1 MSSLLLGV
9 HGIND
14 KATAVNNSGGGVVV
28 EATNN
33 EGSQQDFTV
42 QKKSSSLSRTSDNGF
57 QNNGG
62 CSNSSDIAFTADT
75 ASDTNTSLRNN
86 SSDVTTNSNQ
96 SIIIKT
102 IDTKNKNNDGTPTFN
117 SKQSANEQ
125 GGGINDADDA
135 SSSNETVLIAGSPV
149 PKHVL
154 EELTTRQLEDLISEY
169 TDTYIPTTGFNEFV
183 NYREVLI
190 NELLYQHKIYT
201 GEIAA
206 DYGGDEI
213 IDRYDLDHKERVLR
227 WFQHQNNQVEESS
240 IGVSLLPE
248 IMERVK
254 TECGGA
260 APSVKGNL
268 SILFSILKESQVFNN
283 RNVSWVELSKLRTK
297 VDQVE
302 EELGDTSGEVN
313 GIGAD
318 VNINGEC
325 FYWDYCLLYVVI
337 EMWCN

>member
-1 MSSLLLGV
+1 MEM
-9 HGIND
+9 
-14 KATAVNNSGGGVVV
+14 ATV
-28 EATNN
+28 
-33 EGSQQDFTV
+33 
-42 QKKSSSLSRTSDNGF
+42 
-57 QNNGG
+57 
-62 CSNSSDIAFTADT
+62 
-75 ASDTNTSLRNN
+75 
-86 SSDVTTNSNQ
+86 
-96 SIIIKT
+96 II
-102 IDTKNKNNDGTPTFN
+102 
-117 SKQSANEQ
+117 
-125 GGGINDADDA
+125 
-135 SSSNETVLIAGSPV
+135 
-149 PKHVL
+149 
-154 EELTTRQLEDLISEY
+154 
-169 TDTYIPTTGFNEFV
+169 
-183 NYREVLI
+183 
-190 NELLYQHKIYT
+190 YQHKIYT

-254 TECGGA
+254 IECGGA

-283 RNVSWVELSKLRTK
+283 RNVSWVELSKLQTK
-297 VDQVE
+297 VDPVE

-313 GIGAD
+313 DIGAD